1 MKSGFL
7 REEHFAYV
15 TWTGDPQKIVQIH
28 MFIKNN
34 QKMARVDFK
43 ATFEGIRDFLE
54 GQSVN
59 FGILL
64 TADGTYVFT
73 EKKVKMDALMVKLA
87 TGVNYQGVVANAKQ
101 DLDLLN
107 TYLAGK
113 TK

>member
-1 MKSGFL
+1 MFL
-7 REEHFAYV
+7 NDTQLPFVA
-15 TWTGDPQKIVQIH
+15 WTGDPQKISQIH

-34 QKMARVDFK
+34 QAMTRIDFK
-43 ATFEGIRDFLE
+43 STLEGIRDFLV
-54 GQSVN
+54 GQGVN

-73 EKKVKMDALMVKLA
+73 EKKVKMNALLVKLA
-87 TGVNYQGVVANAKQ
+87 TGVNYQGVVVNAKQ